1 LLPYFIDLFKSEAT
15 QTQISIFIWIEYG
28 HNWIEYGQIY

>member
-1 LLPYFIDLFKSEAT
+1 LLPYFIDLFKSDAT

-28 HNWIEYGQIY
+28 QSAEGS